1 MVGRRKGHAGTWR
14 IHECGCQSRECR
26 VCAFTSD
33 LQPAAA
39 EEEEGLL
46 CLCFMSVL
54 YVGAVEGSTLPV
66 AGYVAGT
73 IGALLNP

>member
-1 MVGRRKGHAGTWR
+1 M
-14 IHECGCQSRECR
+14 
-26 VCAFTSD
+26 CAFTSD

-73 IGALLNP
+73 IGALLNL